1 VVHRGLKE
9 DADVVGRAWSA
20 RPSSSGHRGGR
31 APAILEAAP
40 VQQRG
45 FPVAE
50 VLDVAGELIEQMRS
64 EASPRQSDER
74 VPPIYSALKNISVPA
89 GY

>member
-1 VVHRGLKE
+1 
-9 DADVVGRAWSA
+9 
-20 RPSSSGHRGGR
+20 
-31 APAILEAAP
+31 
-40 VQQRG
+40 
-45 FPVAE
+45 